1 MSSCFRNLQW
11 LLKKK
16 VLAREPSVDMFFS
29 CTHFANLR
37 NTIAVAMRC
46 WQLDVERQ
54 LALDSRV
61 RTDAVVT
68 DEVVDHFG
76 PRVYWGRLS

>member
-1 MSSCFRNLQW
+1 
-11 LLKKK
+11 
-16 VLAREPSVDMFFS
+16 
-29 CTHFANLR
+29 
-37 NTIAVAMRC
+37 MRC

-76 PRVYWGRLS
+76 PRGVLGKVVVVFWSYLPQL